1 MIKVELLKHGGVRRS
16 DYRQT
21 FRASSAQDLPL
32 GSLEGEKEIKPVPP
46 FNLHEFMQTAKL
58 PIFAS

>member
-1 MIKVELLKHGGVRRS
+1 VAVAKHS
-16 DYRQT
+16 
-21 FRASSAQDLPL
+21 ALPSAQDLPL